1 MSPKSLVYE
10 ETWHCRTLPASLDPA
25 GLYCVQRATNKEKVL
40 PGCSELRERIDSGF
54 IGQDT
59 SRLCVLPPRILT

>member
-1 MSPKSLVYE
+1 MSPKSLVCE
-10 ETWHCRTLPASLDPA
+10 KSWHCRIPVRLDPT